1 MPWLQL
7 AVCAIEQGFVGIVR
21 ARRRSSDLVVDT
33 VRDWRFF
40 HTMVLVLLVIVD
52 QRHMGHGGV
61 FKAGGGHGGVNRV
74 EVSQTDAEA
83 PKGEE
88 RVVTGAN
95 GDVNVGEVDKL
106 GV

>member
-33 VRDWRFF
+33 VRDWRFV

-52 QRHMGHGGV
+52 QTHMGHGGL
-61 FKAGGGHGGVNRV
+61 FKAGGGHGGA

-88 RVVTGAN
+88 RVVAGAN
-95 GDVNVGEVDKL
+95 GDVKVGDSVDKI